1 MLTALRT
8 PFPPPV
14 SKRTPGLCS
23 AVETSSLQS
32 APIPFNSLY
41 KHPAE
46 VWEKQARKLQVRLG
60 LSGHNSMVGDVFSF
74 LTEVTG
80 LALGSGVFVVV
91 VVLFCFSNLNPL
103 QNQLFHIL
111 LPLQGSKSGIKR
123 FLRKKTE
130 TGQEIFSLC
139 L

>member
-1 MLTALRT
+1 
-8 PFPPPV
+8 
-14 SKRTPGLCS
+14 
-23 AVETSSLQS
+23 
-32 APIPFNSLY
+32 
-41 KHPAE
+41 
-46 VWEKQARKLQVRLG
+46 
-60 LSGHNSMVGDVFSF
+60 MVGDVFSF